1 MAKASMKQQARR
13 LAQQGRKGDTELVHM
28 SKDEIKH
35 LTAMGTMTTNPK
47 TGLKE
52 AFKFSSLFSNPI
64 SLLIGGAALALG
76 QPELLG
82 LEAGTAAVGSEAALG
97 ELGINTALS
106 ASTLTG
112 EAASLAGPAALGG
125 AAAGA
130 TAGEIAATG
139 AGTGII
145 GATGIGSGTA
155 SAISTGSNIVS
166 GLKTAA
172 TILNPIMSL
181 AGAAGG
187 IQAAKNAASLTNQPT
202 LAPPVVPPPIT
213 MPTGGNAD
221 TMNAMRANIQE
232 QVVRR
237 GRAATIL
244 TNPGE
249 GDRLGS

>member
-35 LTAMGTMTTNPK
+35 MTAMGTMTTNPK

-52 AFKFSSLFSNPI
+52 AFRFSELFSNPV
-64 SLLIGGAALALG
+64 SLAIGIGALAFG

-82 LEAGTAAVGSEAALG
+82 LDAGTAAVGSEAALG
-97 ELGINTALS
+97 ELGINTALD
-106 ASTLTG
+106 
-112 EAASLAGPAALGG
+112 AGTVGG
-125 AAAGA
+125 IAAGS
-130 TAGEIAATG
+130 TAADVAATG
-139 AGTGII
+139 AGTGIL
-145 GATGIGSGTA
+145 GATGIGAGTA
-155 SAISTGSNIVS
+155 NAISTGSNIVS

-213 MPTGGNAD
+213 MPTAGNAD
-221 TMNAMRANIQE
+221 TLNSMRANIQE

-244 TNPGE
+244 TNPSE